1 MAMPQLPMELER
13 IRKSAV
19 GKCMEELECVGS
31 SIPEAPLRIIKD
43 IVKRYLYIAVRDAGR
58 VPSPTVAEDVAE
70 DDGE

>member
-1 MAMPQLPMELER
+1 MPQLPMELER

-19 GKCMEELECVGS
+19 GKCMEELECVGAS
-31 SIPEAPLRIIKD
+31 VPEAPLRIIKD

-58 VPSPTVAEDVAE
+58 VVSYPAAE